1 MHMPVV
7 DVVLITMVF
16 VVALKREERFV
27 VMAHLVHLVDV
38 VDRKVLVLQF

>member
-1 MHMPVV
+1 MHMPVE

-16 VVALKREERFV
+16 VVALKLEERFV
-27 VMAHLVHLVDV
+27 VMARLVHLVDV